1 MEKNVSY
8 DYRVRFSKHGALKYI
23 GHLDVMRYFQKVL
36 RRAEVDV
43 AYTNG
48 FSPHEITTFAQ
59 PLGVGVESDG
69 EYMDIK
75 MNSYISCEE
84 LRDRINSHSVPEI
97 QALSVKL
104 LPEKSGNAMASV
116 AAAEYYID
124 FKPARVPAVLTEVI
138 NDPVKINDMINS
150 FLSQNEIILEKE
162 GKAGLRQIDIKD
174 RIFEFGWDENE
185 KCLHAIVDASSGYNI
200 KPQPLIELFLKYING
215 TLMENSLM
223 IYRADTYTR
232 DSEGNL
238 ISMDCVG
245 NEG

>member
-185 KCLHAIVDASSGYNI
+185 MCLHAIVDASSGYNI
-200 KPQPLIELFLKYING
+200 KPQALIELFLKYING

>member
-124 FKPARVPAVLTEVI
+124 FKPGRVPAVLTGVI

-174 RIFEFGWDENE
+174 RIFEFGWDEKE

-200 KPQPLIELFLKYING
+200 KPQALIELFLKYING

>member
-124 FKPARVPAVLTEVI
+124 FKPGRVPAVLTEVI

-185 KCLHAIVDASSGYNI
+185 MCLHAIVDASSGYNI
-200 KPQPLIELFLKYING
+200 KPQALIELFLKYING